1 MNDYKLL
8 AHVAKEI
15 ERLRAEQAFH
25 LANGRA
31 ADIEEYR
38 SICGV
43 IRGLNLAENVIND
56 LVQKLEK
63 SDD

>member
-15 ERLRAEQAFH
+15 EKLKEEQAFH

-43 IRGLNLAENVIND
+43 IRGLSLAENVIND
-56 LVQKLEK
+56 LVQKMEK
-63 SDD
+63 LDD

>member
-8 AHVAKEI
+8 AYIAKEI
-15 ERLRAEQAFH
+15 EKLREDQAFH
-25 LANGRA
+25 VASGRA

-43 IRGLNLAENVIND
+43 IRGLSLAENVIND
-56 LVQKLEK
+56 LVQKMEK
-63 SDD
+63 LDD

>member
-8 AHVAKEI
+8 AYIAKEI
-15 ERLRAEQAFH
+15 EKLREDQAFH
-25 LANGRA
+25 VASGRA

-43 IRGLNLAENVIND
+43 IRGLSLAENVIND
-56 LVQKLEK
+56 LVQKMEK
-63 SDD
+63 SDE

>member
-15 ERLRAEQAFH
+15 EKLKEEPAFH
-25 LANGRA
+25 VANGRA

-38 SICGV
+38 TVCGV
-43 IRGLNLAENVIND
+43 IRGLSLAENVIND

>member
-8 AHVAKEI
+8 AHIAKEI
-15 ERLRAEQAFH
+15 NKLKEEQAFH

-43 IRGLNLAENVIND
+43 IRGLSLAENVIND
-56 LVQKLEK
+56 LVQKMEK

>member
-15 ERLRAEQAFH
+15 ERLREEQAFH
-25 LANGRA
+25 VASGRA

-38 SICGV
+38 TVCGV
-43 IRGLNLAENVIND
+43 IRGLSLAENVIND
-56 LVQKLEK
+56 LVQKMEN

>member
-1 MNDYKLL
+1 LNDYKLL
-8 AHVAKEI
+8 SHIANEI
-15 ERLRAEQAFH
+15 ERLREEQAFH
-25 LANGRA
+25 LSNGRA

-43 IRGLNLAENVIND
+43 IRGLNLAENLIND
-56 LVQKLEK
+56 LVRKMEK

>member
-8 AHVAKEI
+8 AYIAKEI
-15 ERLRAEQAFH
+15 EKLREDQAFH
-25 LANGRA
+25 VASGRA

-43 IRGLNLAENVIND
+43 IRGLSLADSIIND
-56 LVQKLEK
+56 LVQRLEK
-63 SDD
+63 E

>member
-8 AHVAKEI
+8 AHIVKEI
-15 ERLRAEQAFH
+15 DRLKDEQAFH
-25 LANGRA
+25 VASGRA

-38 SICGV
+38 TVCGV
-43 IRGLNLAENVIND
+43 IRGLSLAENLITD

-63 SDD
+63 SDE

>member
-8 AHVAKEI
+8 SHIANEI
-15 ERLRAEQAFH
+15 ERLRAEQTFH

-43 IRGLNLAENVIND
+43 IRGLNLAENIIND
-56 LVQKLEK
+56 LVQRMEK

>member
-15 ERLRAEQAFH
+15 DKLKEEQAFH

-43 IRGLNLAENVIND
+43 IRGLNLAENILND
-56 LVQKLEK
+56 LVQKIEN
-63 SDD
+63 SED

>member
-8 AHVAKEI
+8 AHVANEL
-15 ERLRAEQAFH
+15 ERLRAEQGFH

-43 IRGLNLAENVIND
+43 IRGLSLAENVIND
-56 LVQKLEK
+56 LVQKMEK

>member
-15 ERLRAEQAFH
+15 EKLKEEQAFH

-43 IRGLNLAENVIND
+43 IRGLNLAENIFND
-56 LVQKLEK
+56 LVQKMEK
-63 SDD
+63 FDD

>member
-15 ERLRAEQAFH
+15 EKLKEEHSFH
-25 LANGRA
+25 VANGKA
-31 ADIEEYR
+31 AGIEEYR

-43 IRGLNLAENVIND
+43 IRGLNLAENIIND